1 MLLHLW
7 QGHFHLSASHHL
19 LIPFHKE
26 LDERTLENLPD
37 PQSLP
42 SLDLDEVASSLD
54 DTIVGLGPYGMCL
67 CHLLAGTCLF
77 SERSTYGCDYLP
89 LLPIAVILRSF
100 VLFVFMAIVNGLE
113 TSGGRLHLPG
123 LSNIV
128 INLIKNSPKLYS
140 PFS

>member
-1 MLLHLW
+1 MLLRLW
-7 QGHFHLSASHHL
+7 QGRFLLSASHHL

-42 SLDLDEVASSLD
+42 SLDLDEVESSLD

-67 CHLLAGTCLF
+67 CHLLAGTCLL
-77 SERSTYGCDYLP
+77 SERSPHGCAYPP
-89 LLPIAVILRSF
+89 LLPTAVILRSF
-100 VLFVFMAIVNGLE
+100 VLSVFMTIMNGLE

-123 LSNIV
+123 LNNIV